1 MKKIYSLIATALLGV
16 ATTAQA
22 QMFAWEV
29 QATKAD
35 YTDITGGTVL
45 DLQGTVGEDFAN
57 LLIDSDGELYFNA
70 AEDAKA
76 FPIGFDFNYNS
87 KTMKYFLIGTDG
99 GLD

>member
-35 YTDITGGTVL
+35 YTDITGTV
-45 DLQGTVGEDFAN
+45 E
-57 LLIDSDGELYFNA
+57 
-70 AEDAKA
+70 
-76 FPIGFDFNYNS
+76 
-87 KTMKYFLIGTDG
+87 
-99 GLD
+99 

>member
-57 LLIDSDGELYFNA
+57 DEV
-70 AEDAKA
+70 
-76 FPIGFDFNYNS
+76 FPHRNGW
-87 KTMKYFLIGTDG
+87 
-99 GLD
+99 